1 MNLKNFQFSKKPI
14 RLLHKPPHISPGIE
28 ESKNVKHSYVDLEE
42 EVKVRKNELDILS
55 EEKTRSE
62 LSARKYRAL
71 LDTTKAALNGLV
83 GQITGGLEEGAEKRT
98 EEKTGSG

>member
-1 MNLKNFQFSKKPI
+1 MKIFNFQKKTHPPPLQTTP
-14 RLLHKPPHISPGIE
+14 LLPGIE

>member
-1 MNLKNFQFSKKPI
+1 M
-14 RLLHKPPHISPGIE
+14 
-28 ESKNVKHSYVDLEE
+28 KHNYVDLEE

-83 GQITGGLEEGAEKRT
+83 SQITGGLEEKA
-98 EEKTGSG
+98 EEKSKGGVVVGSKGG

>member
-1 MNLKNFQFSKKPI
+1 M
-14 RLLHKPPHISPGIE
+14 
-28 ESKNVKHSYVDLEE
+28 KHNYVDLEE

-71 LDTTKAALNGLV
+71 LDTTKSALNVLV
-83 GQITGGLEEGAEKRT
+83 TQITGGLEEKA
-98 EEKTGSG
+98 EEKSKGGVVVGSKGG